1 MSSLPATTSPSPDG
15 VAARTAAAIDRLLSL
30 GDSTIPFAI
39 RAAGTLGIADH
50 LAAGPMTVDDL
61 AVATGTHAASLRRLL
76 VALASSGIF
85 EEVEGDRF
93 GLAPPGELLRSDH
106 PISLRD
112 AYRLSAL
119 EAGAW
124 AELVHSLST
133 GTAAFEHAYGVG
145 HRRYRAEHAEE
156 DERMDRAHRAA
167 TRLDVLTVVRAYD
180 WPRAGTVVDVGG
192 GTGALVAGLLG
203 RFKSMRAVLFD
214 LPRMVARA
222 GEVLEPA
229 GIGQRCRVVGGDFFV
244 AVPEGGDVYVL
255 KAVLGGWDDAAAG
268 RILGT
273 IRRAMGPS
281 SRLLVIE
288 PILDYGAGFT
298 VGNVVHL
305 QSLVLYGGPDRTRED
320 YERLF
325 ASAGL
330 VLTRVVPRATLP
342 IIEAAP
348 V

>member
-1 MSSLPATTSPSPDG
+1 MSFLPAPSPSPGDVDAG
-15 VAARTAAAIDRLLSL
+15 TAAAIASLLSL
-30 GDSTIPFAI
+30 ADSTIPFAI
-39 RAAGTLGIADH
+39 RAAGTLGVADH
-50 LAAGPMTVDDL
+50 LAAGPMGVDDL
-61 AVATGTHAASLRRLL
+61 ALATGTHAASLRRLL
-76 VALASSGIF
+76 VALASCGIF
-85 EEVEGDRF
+85 EEVGPDRF
-93 GLAPPGELLRSDH
+93 GLAPPGELLQSDH

-124 AELVHSLST
+124 GELVHSLST

-145 HRRYRAEHAEE
+145 HRRYRGEHPEE

-167 TRLDVLTVVRAYD
+167 TRLDVLTVVRAYE

-203 RFKSMRAVLFD
+203 RFKSMQAVLFD

-229 GIGQRCRVVGGDFFV
+229 GVGRRCRVVGGDFFV

-273 IRRAMGPS
+273 IRRAMGPA

-288 PILDYGAGFT
+288 PILDYGAAFT

-325 ASAGL
+325 ASSGL
-330 VLTRVVPRATLP
+330 ALTRVVPRATLP